1 MTSATTLHAFGE
13 EADEEE
19 EQAAEELAAEEPAA
33 EEEVL
38 VPVVVVIEVV
48 EWSISLLAVLAR
60 PATTSMVDVEVTS
73 EAVLASVV

>member
-19 EQAAEELAAEEPAA
+19 KQAAEELAA

-38 VPVVVVIEVV
+38 VPVVVVIDVV
-48 EWSISLLAVLAR
+48 KWSISLLAVLAR
-60 PATTSMVDVEVTS
+60 TATTSMVDVEVTS